1 MTCHATRISLTAL
14 TLWVASL
21 TAFCSMPV
29 TVEGSVGGGAGNGAF
44 APYYIASNN
53 YGITPQTDNLLL
65 GVALHQDYAKGNRFS
80 YEWGAE
86 AFGGYN
92 SSATYL
98 KYGDGGWQDNPQH
111 PARIWL
117 QQLYAGVRYRSLFLT
132 VGMKKTHSAL
142 LNDHL
147 SSGDY
152 VEGCNARPI
161 PQVRI
166 GFNDFQPIPF
176 TNGWIEIQGE
186 ISYGKM
192 TDNAWIRNHF
202 NYYNS
207 LLCTGKLYTY
217 KRCLFR
223 SKSSMPFSVT
233 AGMQIGAFFGG
244 TTSTYEQGQLIGQ
257 TKNPAGIK
265 EFLKMFIPTDGD
277 EDYYLGSTLGCWD
290 IHLRYNTPW
299 GNSICAYHQRPWE
312 TGSGISFLNGFDGLW
327 GLEYKN
333 ESGKWLTGAVIEY
346 LDFTNQSGPIHY
358 DGADLGNDRL
368 PYHLNGAD
376 DYYNNFYY
384 GPYANYGMSL
394 GTPVMKSPIYN
405 LDGYSGFTCNRI
417 RGFHTGLTGQI
428 TTRLD
433 YRLLAGYRKG
443 WGTPHLPLWHA
454 VDDLSMML
462 EATYVPPV
470 ADNKLTIN
478 AKIAFD
484 HGNMYGDTFGA
495 FVSVKYQ
502 TSFSF

>member
-1 MTCHATRISLTAL
+1 MIGNALRISLTAAAIAITSL
-14 TLWVASL
+14 IAVAASPI
-21 TAFCSMPV
+21 TM
-29 TVEGSVGGGAGNGAF
+29 EGSISGGGARGSF

-53 YGITPQTDNLLL
+53 YGIAPQADNLLL
-65 GVALHQDYAKGNRFS
+65 GLSLHQDHAKDRRFT

-86 AFGGYN
+86 AYGGYT
-92 SSATYL
+92 SSTTYM
-98 KYGDGGWQDNPQH
+98 KYVDGEWHDNPQH

-117 QQLYAGVRYRSLFLT
+117 QQLYAGVRYRSVFLT
-132 VGMKKTHSAL
+132 VGMKNTRSAL
-142 LNDHL
+142 LNDRL

-161 PQVRI
+161 PQIRI
-166 GFNDFQPIPF
+166 GLNDFQPIPF
-176 TNGWIEIQGE
+176 TNGWVEIQGE

-192 TDNAWIRNHF
+192 TDNAWLRNHF

-207 LLCTGKLYTY
+207 LICTGKLYTY

-223 SKSSMPFSVT
+223 SKSSMPLSVT

-244 TTSTYEQGQLIGQ
+244 TTSNYERGQLVKH

-265 EFLKMFIPTDGD
+265 EYFKMFIPTDGD

-290 IHLRYNTPW
+290 IHIRYNTPW
-299 GNSICAYHQRPWE
+299 GNTLCAYHQRPWE
-312 TGSGISFLNGFDGLW
+312 TGSGIIFLNGFDGLW
-327 GLEYKN
+327 GLEYKTT
-333 ESGKWLTGAVIEY
+333 SGKWLTGAVIEY
-346 LDFTNQSGPIHY
+346 LDFTNQSGPIHF
-358 DGADLGNDRL
+358 DAADLENGRL

-405 LDGYSGFTCNRI
+405 LDGYNGFTCNRI
-417 RGFHTGLTGQI
+417 RGFHAGVTGELTP
-428 TTRLD
+428 RLS

-443 WGTPHLPLWHA
+443 WGTPHTPLWHV
-454 VDDLSMML
+454 VDNLSMML
-462 EATYVPPV
+462 EATYTPAF
-470 ADNKLTIN
+470 ADNNLTIN

-484 HGNMYGDTFGA
+484 HGNMYGNTTGA
-495 FVSVKYQ
+495 FVTVKYR
-502 TSFSF
+502 TSLSY

>member
-1 MTCHATRISLTAL
+1 MPRPPLRISLTVLATWAAAL
-14 TLWVASL
+14 AASG
-21 TAFCSMPV
+21 SMPIV
-29 TVEGSVGGGAGNGAF
+29 LEGSLAGGGGSGTF
-44 APYYIASNN
+44 APYYVASNN
-53 YGITPQTDNLLL
+53 HGITTQADNLLI
-65 GVALHQDYAKGNRFS
+65 GIALRQDYATGRRFS
-80 YEWGAE
+80 YQWGVE

-92 SSATYL
+92 SSDTYMR
-98 KYGDGGWQDNPQH
+98 YAGDAWHTNPQH
-111 PARIWL
+111 PARLWL
-117 QQLYAGVRYRSLFLT
+117 QQLYAGIRYRSLFLT
-132 VGMKKTHSAL
+132 AGMKNSGSAL
-142 LNDHL
+142 LDDRL

-152 VEGCNARPI
+152 VESANARPI

-176 TNGWIEIQGE
+176 TNGWVEIQGE

-192 TDNAWIRNHF
+192 TDSSWSRNHF
-202 NYYNS
+202 NYYS
-207 LLCTGKLYTY
+207 GVICTGKIYTY

-244 TTSTYEQGQLIGQ
+244 TTSTYERGILVRQ

-265 EFLKMFIPTDGD
+265 EFFKMFIPTDGD

-290 IHLRYNTPW
+290 IHLRYNLPG
-299 GNSICAYHQRPWE
+299 GNTIAAYHQRPWE

-327 GLEYKN
+327 GLEFKN
-333 ESGKWLTGAVIEY
+333 PAGKWLTGAVVEY

-384 GPYANYGMSL
+384 GAYANYGMSI
-394 GTPVMKSPIYN
+394 GTPVIKSPIYN
-405 LDGYSGFTCNRI
+405 LDGYPGFTCNRI
-417 RGFHTGLTGQI
+417 RGFHLGITGTI
-428 TTRLD
+428 DSRID
-433 YRLLAGYRKG
+433 YRFLAGYRKG
-443 WGTPHLPLWHA
+443 WGTPHVPLWRA

-462 EATYVPPV
+462 EATYVPPI
-470 ADNKLTIN
+470 ADNKLTVS
-478 AKIAFD
+478 ARIAFD

-495 FVSVKYQ
+495 FVSVKYATDLQ
-502 TSFSF
+502 F